1 MSLKLWFR
9 DRNSANIMEGA
20 ANHLRK
26 VLETLVEFERGFNIF
41 VKEKNPK
48 LALEI
53 YRRVDDLE
61 READGIRRD
70 LLIQISKSELS
81 SQIRED
87 LTHLVKR
94 IDKIAN
100 MANGASRTMMG
111 IPPDNIMPLGDIIF
125 DKLLESI
132 DNAIQATKVLTSI
145 WKRFSDAE
153 TEEILSLTGKI
164 QFLEHKSDIIQSEI
178 YKELNKIKEFPF
190 NQFVAIQI
198 SNLIDSIESISDKV
212 EDVGDYIEV
221 LKTAQKKA

>member
-20 ANHLRK
+20 ATHLRK
-26 VLETLVEFERGFNIF
+26 VLETLVEFERGFHIF
-41 VKEKNPK
+41 VKEKNPD
-48 LALEI
+48 LAREI
-53 YRRVDDLE
+53 FVRVDDLE

-70 LLIQISKSELS
+70 LLMQISKSELS

-100 MANGASRTMMG
+100 MANGASRRMMG
-111 IPPDNIMPLGDIIF
+111 IPPADIMSLGDIVF

-132 DNAIQATKVLTSI
+132 ENAIQATKVLSNI

-153 TEEILSLTGKI
+153 TEEVLSITEKI
-164 QFLEHKSDIIQSEI
+164 QALEHKCDILQAEV
-178 YKELNKIKEFPF
+178 YEELNKMQNSPF

-198 SNLIDSIESISDKV
+198 SSLVDMIESISDKV

-221 LKTAQKKA
+221 LKTAKR

>member
-20 ANHLRK
+20 ATHLRK

-41 VKEKNPK
+41 VKEKNPQ
-48 LALEI
+48 LAFEI
-53 YRRVDDLE
+53 FRRVDDLE

-81 SQIRED
+81 PQIRED

-100 MANGASRTMMG
+100 MVNGASRRIMG
-111 IPPDNIMPLGDIIF
+111 MPSENLLVLGDFVF
-125 DKLLESI
+125 DKMLESMN
-132 DNAIQATKVLTSI
+132 NAIQAAKVLVII
-145 WKRFSDAE
+145 WKRFRDAE
-153 TEEILSLTGKI
+153 MEEILNLCHKI
-164 QFLEHKSDIIQSEI
+164 QVLEHKCDIIQSEI
-178 YKELNKIKEFPF
+178 YEELNKMKDPPF
-190 NQFVAIQI
+190 NYFVAIQI
-198 SNLIDSIESISDKV
+198 SNLVDMIESISDKV

-221 LKTAQKKA
+221 LKTAKK